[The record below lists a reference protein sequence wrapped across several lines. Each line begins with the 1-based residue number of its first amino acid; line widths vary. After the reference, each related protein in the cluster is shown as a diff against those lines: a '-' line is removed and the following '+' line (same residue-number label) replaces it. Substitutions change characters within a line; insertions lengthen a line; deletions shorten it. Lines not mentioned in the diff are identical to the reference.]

1 MKTQNTK
8 LNFTVKS
15 VTKLNDNS
23 LLEIN
28 GGTSLPCFI
37 ASYVISRDIK
47 DKFFN

>member
-15 VTKLNDNS
+15 VTELNDTS

-28 GGTSLPCFI
+28 GGTSLPCFM
-37 ASYVISRDIK
+37 ASYVISRDIFK
-47 DKFFN
+47 KF